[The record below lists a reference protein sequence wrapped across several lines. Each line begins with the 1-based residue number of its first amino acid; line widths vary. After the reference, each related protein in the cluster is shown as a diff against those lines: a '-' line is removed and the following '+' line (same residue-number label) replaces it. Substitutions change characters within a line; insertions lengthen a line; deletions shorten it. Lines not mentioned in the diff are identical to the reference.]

1 MRIRRLTVGP
11 LDVNC
16 YLISGEGRAMAVD
29 PGGDADRVLA
39 ALEEDGPEL
48 ESIVCTHGHFDHV
61 GGCRGLMEATGAGL
75 LVHREAAAGLEEAVE
90 HSLAMTGRPLPPP
103 PAPTGFLAD
112 GDTVGPDGLAF
123 RVVHAP
129 GHSPGSICLLGEGI
143 LISGDLIFAGSVGR
157 TDLPGGSTELLQRSI
172 SEVLRGLDDSVRIL
186 PGHGPETTVG
196 RERRTNPFL
205 SGSFL

>member
-1 MRIRRLTVGP
+1 MRILSLTVGP

-16 YLISGEGRAMAVD
+16 YLVSREGKAMAVD

-39 ALEEDGPEL
+39 VLDEDDLEL

-90 HSLAMTGRPLPPP
+90 HSLSMTGRPLPPP

-172 SEVLRGLDDSVRIL
+172 AGVLRGLDDSVRIL

>member
-1 MRIRRLTVGP
+1 VRILRLTVGP

-16 YLISGEGRAMAVD
+16 YLISGEGKAMAVD
-29 PGGDADRVLA
+29 PGGDADRVVA
-39 ALEEDGPEL
+39 ALDEGGLEL

-75 LVHREAAAGLEEAVE
+75 LVHREAAVGLEEAVE
-90 HSLAMTGRPLPPP
+90 HSLAITGRPLPQP
-103 PAPTGFLAD
+103 PAPTGFLDD

-123 RVVHAP
+123 RVLHAP
-129 GHSPGSICLLGEGI
+129 GHSPGSICLLGEGV
-143 LISGDLIFAGSVGR
+143 LISGDVIFAGSVGR

-172 SEVLRGLDDSVRIL
+172 AKVLRGLDDSVRIL

>member
-1 MRIRRLTVGP
+1 
-11 LDVNC
+11 
-16 YLISGEGRAMAVD
+16 
-29 PGGDADRVLA
+29 
-39 ALEEDGPEL
+39 
-48 ESIVCTHGHFDHV
+48 
-61 GGCRGLMEATGAGL
+61 MEATGAGL

-123 RVVHAP
+123 RVVHSP

-143 LISGDLIFAGSVGR
+143 LISGDVIFAGSVGR

-172 SEVLRGLDDSVRIL
+172 AKVLRGLDDSVRIL